1 VVVKTVTVTA
11 GGQTGVIPAGNI
23 TTNPSF
29 EADTAS
35 WGTYQSTLARVTGT
49 GLPDGAW
56 FARLTRSAGTFFAL
70 DNVPNTVAT
79 AAANSTYQARA
90 YLRAGSASAV
100 GKVAVLR
107 VREQSPA
114 GELVSE
120 YTGQVTLTNAFQA
133 VTVLSTTRVGGD
145 NLDITIGVLNAATG
159 DALDVDAVSMIATA
173 GGAGYDKPPAPSFT
187 VTPAAPVV
195 GQAVTFTDTSTDPDG
210 AIAGRGW
217 DLNGDGAFDDGTAA
231 SVQRTFT
238 AAGTFT
244 VREQVADGQGATS
257 VAVQQVTVTT
267 APAQQPIPA
276 GNLTT
281 NPSFEANLTGWT
293 GVASSLSR
301 EAVSGTPNGTTAVRV
316 NRASG
321 TTFGLDDNP
330 NTVARNIV
338 RAGDRYT
345 AAAWVKSAV
354 ASSTGKQVQILIR
367 ERNSG
372 GTIVRTSTASAT
384 LTATFQRIQVTATV
398 QTANNSLDVLVQ
410 QTGAGAGNAFH
421 ADLVSMVKG

>member
-1 VVVKTVTVTA
+1 
-11 GGQTGVIPAGNI
+11 
-23 TTNPSF
+23 
-29 EADTAS
+29 
-35 WGTYQSTLARVTGT
+35 VTGT

-56 FARLTRSAGTFFAL
+56 FARLTQATGNFFAM

-79 AAANSTYQARA
+79 AAAGSTYQARA

-100 GKVAVLR
+100 GKTAVVR

-120 YTGQVTLTNAFQA
+120 YTSQVTLTNAFQP

-159 DALDVDAVSMIATA
+159 DALDVDAVSMIATT
-173 GGAGYDKPPAPSFT
+173 GGAGYDKPPVPSFT

-210 AIAGRGW
+210 TIVGRGW
-217 DLNGDGAFDDGTAA
+217 DLNGDKAFDDGTAA

-238 AAGTFT
+238 AAGTYT

-257 VAVQQVTVTT
+257 VAVQQVTVGTGST
-267 APAQQPIPA
+267 QQPIPT

-281 NPSFEANLTGWT
+281 NPSFETNLTGWT
-293 GVASSLSR
+293 GLTATLTR
-301 EAVSGTPNGTTAVRV
+301 EAVTGTPNGTQAVRIA
-316 NRASG
+316 RSSG
-321 TTFGLDDNP
+321 GTFGLDDNP
-330 NTVARNIV
+330 NTVARNV
-338 RAGDRYT
+338 VKAGDKYT

-367 ERNSG
+367 ERNSSN
-372 GTIVRTSTASAT
+372 TIVRTSTASAT
-384 LTATFQRIQVTATV
+384 LTASFQKIQVTATV
-398 QTANNSLDVLVQ
+398 LTANNSLEVLVQ
-410 QTGAGAGNAFH
+410 QTGAASGNAFH
-421 ADLVSMVKG
+421 ADLVSLVKG